1 LRYKHKLLFQAAIRH
16 GRLFLVYI
24 VQLILHLKNWATGL
38 IGLVLLLAE
47 VFPTF
52 ASIFPD
58 GRGDRIMLA
67 VGAGLLVSAYRIFED
82 DHAQIEALEG
92 TTGPEPR
99 AGEPALEV
107 RHANRVIATVSPVPR
122 PDLAEIGRD
131 ARRTAIEEF
140 DREAERLRPK
150 SFIDFAFQEETL
162 RDREAYERD
171 VARYAEAMQ
180 RHAESLYQY
189 LNAVHGH
196 GLLRP
201 AIVNTG
207 TIPASNV
214 TLEIELP
221 PAWRAASG
229 QERSWILGGEGP
241 AMPSLPKA
249 IAEAV
254 TSGSGNGSLAEEA
267 SEVAQGRG
275 PLVIQRDGRQIL
287 KYPVGA
293 LPAGATVDD
302 LEPAYLIH
310 EPERG
315 AANPFVSRVFATEL
329 TSPLVFELTS
339 DVVVGEPLA
348 HPYSVPGR
356 PVDAG

>member
-1 LRYKHKLLFQAAIRH
+1 
-16 GRLFLVYI
+16 VYV
-24 VQLILHLKNWATGL
+24 VQLITHLKNWATGL

-58 GRGDRIMLA
+58 GRDERIMLA

-82 DHAQIEALEG
+82 DHAQIEELEG
-92 TTGPEPR
+92 KADPEPR

-107 RHANRVIATVSPVPR
+107 RHANRVIGTISPVPR
-122 PDLAEIGRD
+122 PDLAEIGRE
-131 ARRTAIEEF
+131 ARRATIEEF

-150 SFIDFAFQEETL
+150 SFIDFAFQDETL
-162 RDREAYERD
+162 RDRDAYDRD

-180 RHAESLYQY
+180 RHGESLYRY
-189 LNAVHGH
+189 LTALHCHGT
-196 GLLRP
+196 LRP

-207 TIPASNV
+207 TIAASNV

-221 PAWRAASG
+221 PAWRAASE
-229 QERSWILGGEGP
+229 QEQAWILGGAGP
-241 AMPSLPKA
+241 EMPLLPQAVGEAVKPDTGHGSR
-249 IAEAV
+249 AEAALPV
-254 TSGSGNGSLAEEA
+254 TTGH
-267 SEVAQGRG
+267 G
-275 PLVIQRDGRQIL
+275 PLAIQRDGRQIL
-287 KYPVGA
+287 KYPIGA
-293 LPAGATVDD
+293 IPAGVTVDD

-310 EPERG
+310 EPDQG
-315 AANPFVSRVFATEL
+315 VANPFVSRVFATEL
-329 TSPLVFELTS
+329 TSPLVFEFTG

-348 HPYSVPGR
+348 HPYSFPGR